1 MFDSIHRHIMAG
13 YAVSIEFTKQGWRQ
27 FARLNT
33 SLGIRYIR
41 AFILK
46 RDVAEYIAAHEAAS
60 IKLDTGVSGAALR
73 WRRPSAAQEG
83 SGTWLITDVFCT
95 EEAVAF
101 APVYFWTRVRRGC
114 NLLLVRLI
122 TGWRSLTKAL
132 AERLVA
138 HEPQIS
144 RD

>member
-46 RDVAEYIAAHEAAS
+46 RDVAEYIANRLKNNIRFCVEIFLGIFDAAHPLHS
-60 IKLDTGVSGAALR
+60 
-73 WRRPSAAQEG
+73 RRSLAG
-83 SGTWLITDVFCT
+83 M
-95 EEAVAF
+95 AVA
-101 APVYFWTRVRRGC
+101 G
-114 NLLLVRLI
+114 L
-122 TGWRSLTKAL
+122 
-132 AERLVA
+132 
-138 HEPQIS
+138 
-144 RD
+144 